1 MLSLEMRREIL
12 RSAGLDYCLLRE
24 LVHFSENVA
33 PMLVEEKRASL
44 AAESLRELFDQGL
57 VFLFRSP
64 SVHQMDEAAAD
75 ETARLSAEEVHAALD
90 AKDWAREPPGAQ
102 ETVCFGLTSEGL
114 AGLRTQE
121 AEYDVERLEAWARR
135 EFDCLAVTQA
145 VEVRSASG
153 DARDVGEICALRFTI
168 GSSQIDVV
176 CAYFHGIDYLD
187 AAWERATAGIR
198 SNRFDTRW
206 RNDRDFVCGNAQLAQ
221 RSAGGWQLAWTDHA
235 GCILTVASGVA
246 VEPLLDL
253 FVNSSQTQEGK
264 RILVGRDGFDQIAPT
279 SAPSSP
285 STTRVA
291 AYVREPHASSL
302 RASARRREK
311 AIRQAGTYLASLG
324 WTSLEFR
331 HAEWDDDPQQ
341 GKALYIHF
349 LGVPP
354 GGEPSQLSAVL
365 GAVDCIAFTPNL

>member
-64 SVHQMDEAAAD
+64 SVHQMDEEAAD

-135 EFDCLAVTQA
+135 EFDCLAERFA
-145 VEVRSASG
+145 PLGSPLVRRRSMSSARTST
-153 DARDVGEICALRFTI
+153 ASTI
-168 GSSQIDVV
+168 WMRRGNEQPLAFEAIDS
-176 CAYFHGIDYLD
+176 
-187 AAWERATAGIR
+187 T
-198 SNRFDTRW
+198 
-206 RNDRDFVCGNAQLAQ
+206 
-221 RSAGGWQLAWTDHA
+221 HA
-235 GCILTVASGVA
+235 GETTA
-246 VEPLLDL
+246 
-253 FVNSSQTQEGK
+253 
-264 RILVGRDGFDQIAPT
+264 T
-279 SAPSSP
+279 SF
-285 STTRVA
+285 
-291 AYVREPHASSL
+291 
-302 RASARRREK
+302 
-311 AIRQAGTYLASLG
+311 AGT
-324 WTSLEFR
+324 
-331 HAEWDDDPQQ
+331 
-341 GKALYIHF
+341 
-349 LGVPP
+349 
-354 GGEPSQLSAVL
+354 
-365 GAVDCIAFTPNL
+365 PN